1 MTKVWILGE
10 ALIDFVPLTANGETV
25 FAPRNGGSPYNAAKA
40 AARQGADVAFVGAL
54 STDLFGD
61 RLADEL
67 AGEGI
72 DTAWSPRLPH
82 PTMLAFVELEAG
94 EPRYA
99 FFNAATANRMTDP
112 KADVSEGDILHVGS
126 ISLLDQ
132 PAADNIANFA
142 LKHAGRVVLS
152 VDPNARPVMVSDADD
167 WRRRLLK
174 LMDVAAIVKLS
185 DEDLEYLVPD
195 VSAEE
200 FAEGLIE
207 KGVALV
213 VVTAGAG
220 GAFAKSAMAHVEVPG
235 RRVQVVDAVG
245 AGDTVTGVILAQL
258 AHRGLVSKEAI
269 AALDAETLT
278 EILVLATAS
287 AALNCTRSGCNPPSL
302 EETKAFVA
310 DEG

>member
-10 ALIDFVPLTANGETV
+10 ALIDFVPLTADGETV

-61 RLADEL
+61 RLAEEL
-67 AGEGI
+67 VGEGI
-72 DTAWSPRLPH
+72 DTAWTPRLPN

-99 FFNAATANRMTDP
+99 FFNAATASRMTDP
-112 KADVSEGDILHVGS
+112 QADVAGGDILHVGS
-126 ISLLDQ
+126 ISLFDQ

-142 LKHAGRVVLS
+142 LKHADRVVLS
-152 VDPNARPVMVSDADD
+152 VDPNARPVMTTDIDN

-174 LMDVAAIVKLS
+174 LIDVASIVKLS
-185 DEDLEYLVPD
+185 DEDLEFLVPD

-200 FAEGLIE
+200 FAEGLIG

-213 VVTAGAG
+213 VVTTGAG
-220 GAFAKSAMAHVEVPG
+220 GAFARSAVAHVEVSG

-245 AGDTVTGVILAQL
+245 AGDTVTGAILAQL
-258 AHRGLVSKEAI
+258 AHRGLDSKEGI
-269 AALDAETLT
+269 AALDSEALREM
-278 EILVLATAS
+278 LVLATAS

-302 EETKAFVA
+302 EEAKAFIA
-310 DEG
+310 DEA

>member
-40 AARQGADVAFVGAL
+40 AVRQGADVAFVGAL

-61 RLADEL
+61 RLAEEL
-67 AGEGI
+67 ADEGI
-72 DTAWSPRLPH
+72 DTTWAPRLPN

-99 FFNAATANRMTDP
+99 FFNAAAASRMTDP
-112 KADVSEGDILHVGS
+112 QADVSEGDFLHVGS

-132 PAADNIANFA
+132 PAADNIASFA
-142 LKHAGRVVLS
+142 LKHADRVVLS
-152 VDPNARPVMVSDADD
+152 VDPNARPVMMTDSND

-174 LMDVAAIVKLS
+174 LIDVAGVVKLS

-195 VSAEE
+195 LSAEE
-200 FAEGLIE
+200 FADGLIE

-213 VVTAGAG
+213 VVTAGPD
-220 GAFAKSAMAHVEVPG
+220 GAFARSAKAHVEVPG

-258 AHRGLVSKEAI
+258 AHRGLVSKERI
-269 AALDAETLT
+269 AALDAETLR
-278 EILVLATAS
+278 EMLVLATAS
-287 AALNCTRSGCNPPSL
+287 AALNCTRSGCNPPTR
-302 EETKAFVA
+302 EEAKAFIA
-310 DEG
+310 GEA